1 MISTDIV
8 MASALVALV
17 LIFIRISWTLKEIQ
31 EAMVATEDK
40 KIRIKEETARV
51 KAEKKANAI
60 ESTVDETEIAAVIA
74 IASAA
79 MRAAV

>member
-1 MISTDIV
+1 MV

-17 LIFIRISWTLKEIQ
+17 LIFIRISWTLKEIH

-40 KIRIKEETARV
+40 KIRIKEETARA
-51 KAEKKANAI
+51 KAEKKAVPV
-60 ESTVDETEIAAVIA
+60 ESPVDETEIAAVIA
-74 IASAA
+74 VASAA